1 MRLEHTH
8 AKVLVTWDGQK
19 MMEIVIMSP
28 EGNILLVQTQGT
40 GSCSTNIH
48 QNDGWERVIL

>member
-48 QNDGWERVIL
+48 QNDGWEKVIL